1 MSIFGGGG
9 FCLMAF
15 ENAERRL
22 KPDKER
28 IEFRERPNHM
38 AGRNTKFPFSQEM
51 IKIFSI
57 SLIRETL
64 NWMCF
69 KA

>member
-1 MSIFGGGG
+1 
-9 FCLMAF
+9 MAF

-22 KPDKER
+22 KPYEER

-51 IKIFSI
+51 IKIY
-57 SLIRETL
+57 SLWE
-64 NWMCF
+64 NF
-69 KA
+69 KWLVF

>member
-22 KPDKER
+22 KPYEER
-28 IEFRERPNHM
+28 VEFRERPNHM

-64 NWMCF
+64 N
-69 KA
+69 